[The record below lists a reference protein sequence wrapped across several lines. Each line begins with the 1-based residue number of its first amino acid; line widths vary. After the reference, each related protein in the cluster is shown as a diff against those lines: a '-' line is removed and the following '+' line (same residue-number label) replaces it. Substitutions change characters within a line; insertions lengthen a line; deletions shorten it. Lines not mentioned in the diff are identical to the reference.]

1 MAQLV
6 VMGAMCKCSF
16 GVAPSS
22 LSVINPTV
30 SGSKM
35 PVATIMDSKPMVN
48 IMPFGMCQAPTNP
61 MVIAATAAAAG
72 VFTPAPCIPAVTAP
86 WIPGSPTVTV
96 NKMPAL
102 NSTSTAMCTW
112 LGVITITNA
121 GQVTI
126 TVP

>member
-6 VMGAMCKCSF
+6 VMGAMCQCSF

-35 PVATIMDSKPMVN
+35 PVATIMDHKPMVN

-72 VFTPAPCIPAVTAP
+72 VFTPAPCIPATTAP
-86 WIPGSPTVTV
+86 WIPGSPTVLV

-102 NSTSTAMCTW
+102 NDSSKAMCTW
-112 LGVITITNA
+112 LGVISVNFA
-121 GQVTI
+121 GQATI
-126 TVP
+126 SVP